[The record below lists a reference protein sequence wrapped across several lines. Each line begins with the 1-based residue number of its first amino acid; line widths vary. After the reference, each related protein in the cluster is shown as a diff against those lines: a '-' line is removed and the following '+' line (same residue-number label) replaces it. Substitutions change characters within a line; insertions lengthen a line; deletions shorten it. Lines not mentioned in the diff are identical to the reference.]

1 MSLNIVALQS
11 ALGLLALWVFVFY
24 FWRDYR
30 TDAFRD
36 HVFDIR
42 ERLFLFAARGGVN
55 FDDPAYTILRHRM
68 NVVLRYAHAYTLLRF
83 LSANLRPSRTRS
95 PEQIKWERA
104 VEALTSEETKKKLR
118 EFDTVLAIAILQLM
132 IYRSF
137 FLYLVT
143 RPFAPFVKMRTVF
156 DNRPTVAASVEQ
168 VESETLEED
177 RKRTHPSIMVP
188 VI

>member
-1 MSLNIVALQS
+1 MNLNLVALQS
-11 ALGLLALWVFVFY
+11 AVGLLALWVFVFY

-55 FDDPAYTILRHRM
+55 FGDPAYSILRHRM

-83 LSANLRPSRTRS
+83 LSAKVRPSLARS
-95 PEQIKWERA
+95 PEQMEWERA
-104 VEALTSEETKKKLR
+104 VEALPSEATKKKLQ
-118 EFDTVLAIAILQLM
+118 EFNTILTIAVLQLM

-137 FLYLVT
+137 FLYLLV
-143 RPFAPFVKMRTVF
+143 RPIAPFFELRSVF
-156 DNRPTVAASVEQ
+156 DNRPNVVASVEQ

-177 RKRTHPSIMVP
+177 RKKTHHDMMVP
-188 VI
+188 VV